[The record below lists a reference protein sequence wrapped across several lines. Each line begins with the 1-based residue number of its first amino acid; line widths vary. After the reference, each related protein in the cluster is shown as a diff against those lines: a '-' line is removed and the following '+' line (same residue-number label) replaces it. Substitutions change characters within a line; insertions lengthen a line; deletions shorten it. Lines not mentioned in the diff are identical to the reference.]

1 MKFLAACRVALALLL
16 VAGPVSGMAGAAVV
30 DSIGASASGKDR
42 AVTQVVKLLE
52 SMLATSKADATKD
65 RELYAK
71 FKCYCDDNEVA
82 KTDEIDAFTTE
93 IGVLESKIQKL
104 QADSSKLS
112 RNVAKLKTD
121 MDNNKQAQDTAIAM
135 RKSEKEA
142 FDLLETDLSGAVGQM
157 GQAIDVLSAI
167 GADQSM
173 SSAADHSQYMG
184 GFNSSSLLRLRTSV
198 KQALVAASATVSKK
212 DMRLLESF
220 LQAPFTGA
228 YTSQSATV
236 VGILKNM
243 RDTFEANLESA
254 KATEKAAVE
263 AHGKYLQ
270 TMGAAYTEMETSH
283 DLQQTTL
290 GTNDDDLT
298 TKKGQLDA
306 AISGKADAE
315 AFLEELQ
322 TKCAAKAKEYDHR
335 VLLRSNEDAAISEAI
350 SILNNDVAFKTF
362 GNVAATSTGAT
373 SFLQSR
379 AISRH
384 RQWAGADSHG
394 QDAGRKAQGLLRK
407 AAASSKSV
415 LLPRILALLQA
426 GNPFTIVLQEIEK
439 MVALIAKEGE
449 ADDKQLTWCNG
460 ERESNNKMLN
470 LKKEQ
475 ILALE
480 GEIETLTQAIED
492 PVTGLLATIKVTEDD
507 LQTNSASQASETK
520 ERRAENALYQES
532 MEHLVQAEELLTK
545 AIAVLQKYYEQ
556 LAAEGSGSTLLQAT
570 AGPEPPATWEGDYQ
584 GQKSSSTDA
593 VSMLE
598 FILKNTKT
606 EEDDAHSSELTS
618 QQSYEDSMSGLKDA
632 EATLQ
637 KSLKEAQLSL
647 AETKKQLESKHEMLD
662 TTNDDKRAIERYLKE
677 IKPGCDF
684 ITDNIALRQTN
695 RQTETQALTGAA
707 TMLKQTPAYQSAMAE
722 ANTAALGDCAGV
734 CVGTE
739 ETAQC
744 KACLAKVTVPA
755 YCAGH
760 KDAVGC

>member
-439 MVALIAKEGE
+439 MLGLLDAEGK
-449 ADDKQLTWCNG
+449 ADDEQLSWCNL
-460 ERESNNKMLN
+460 ERETNNKALAQ
-470 LKKEQ
+470 KKAQ
-475 ILALE
+475 ILELE
-480 GEIETLTQAIED
+480 GAIDTLNQAIDD
-492 PVTGLLATIKVTEDD
+492 PVTGLKVTIKNREDE
-507 LQTNSASQASETK
+507 LELNIQSQGKETK
-520 ERRAENALYQES
+520 ERTEVNVAYQKDIEN
-532 MEHLVQAEELLTK
+532 LVEAKSLLAK
-545 AIAVLQKYYEQ
+545 AITVLEKYYSKIVS
-556 LAAEGSGSTLLQAT
+556 SGAGQAVFVQQ
-570 AGPEPPATWEGDYQ
+570 GPAPPATWEGDYK
-584 GQKSSSTDA
+584 GQSTGGTDA
-593 VSMLE
+593 ISMLQ
-598 FILKNTKT
+598 FILSNTKD
-606 EEDDAHSSELTS
+606 EEAAAHKGELDAQHD
-618 QQSYEDSMSGLKDA
+618 YEDSMASLKTD
-632 EATLQ
+632 E
-637 KSLKEAQLSL
+637 KSLEEELGKLRLTL
-647 AETKKQLESKHEMLD
+647 AEKEKLLLAKKEDLKA
-662 TTNDDKRAIERYLKE
+662 TTEEKLAIEAYLEE

-684 ITDNIALRQTN
+684 ITNNIDLRKGNRDQEAAALNT
-695 RQTETQALTGAA
+695 A
-707 TMLKQTPAYQSAMAE
+707 TDLLKKTPAYLTAVE
-722 ANTAALGDCAGV
+722 AQHNQTLGECLGICAG
-734 CVGTE
+734 GE
-739 ETAQC
+739 EKAPCQ
-744 KACLAKVTVPA
+744 ACLAKVTVPA

-760 KDAVGC
+760 KNTPGC